1 MGIFSGFCL
10 FGPLKNSN
18 GANAG
23 PECGFLSPKMLMG
36 CLLDD
41 ACEVWGD
48 DSKKIFNPW
57 GLAQVTQAPTHLPFQ
72 FWALAMPGH
81 SLGSAL
87 GGPPQCSGART
98 GLGALKIGCPH
109 GLAAWWHQNGKLIAC
124 VTLCGPLAPCAPH
137 SDPNGPTGNC
147 TSGH

>member
-1 MGIFSGFCL
+1 
-10 FGPLKNSN
+10 
-18 GANAG
+18 
-23 PECGFLSPKMLMG
+23 MLMG

-87 GGPPQCSGART
+87 GGPPPCSGART
-98 GLGALKIGCPH
+98 RARGVENRVPPWPGGLVGGTKMA
-109 GLAAWWHQNGKLIAC
+109 N
-124 VTLCGPLAPCAPH
+124 
-137 SDPNGPTGNC
+137 
-147 TSGH
+147 

>member
-87 GGPPQCSGART
+87 GGPPPCSGART
-98 GLGALKIGCPH
+98 GLYRGVENRVPPWPGGLVAPKWQINCLCHTLWAIG
-109 GLAAWWHQNGKLIAC
+109 
-124 VTLCGPLAPCAPH
+124 TLCPPQ
-137 SDPNGPTGNC
+137 
-147 TSGH
+147 